1 MSDQEE
7 DDYMS
12 LKFLE
17 EAQEFESKRKEASY
31 TERRRKQLREQEKK
45 GYIKPRAQLEAEERE
60 KGLQK
65 SLEQD
70 NKGMKMLMKMGFK
83 KGMALGS
90 GDGIVE
96 PIKIDLK
103 SGRLGIGMAKKR
115 QRELEQA
122 EEEEARKRV
131 QIDPEDYRAV
141 MAQRAKDQQ
150 YSKYVNAAVSVC
162 EKLDEDHGVKSNIL
176 WTLRPIIVENTKED
190 EAQATNEVEEEKE
203 KEEKEPLYPQ
213 EEVDKLQSLKLD
225 QQLEALITY
234 LRETYFYCFW
244 CRAKYDSK
252 DDLDANCPGTEE
264 DDH

>member
-1 MSDQEE
+1 MSDQE

-17 EAQEFESKRKEASY
+17 SAQEFESKRKESSY

-45 GYIKPRAQLEAEERE
+45 AYIKPRAQLEAEERE

-65 SLEQD
+65 SLEHD

-83 KGMALGS
+83 KGTALGS

-96 PIKIDLK
+96 PIKINLK

-115 QRELEQA
+115 ERELEQG
-122 EEEEARKRV
+122 EEEEAKKRV
-131 QIDPEDYRAV
+131 HVDPEDYRAT
-141 MAQRAKDQQ
+141 MAQRAKDHQ

-176 WTLRPIIVENTKED
+176 WMLRPIVVEDVKED
-190 EAQATNEVEEEKE
+190 EVEDK
-203 KEEKEPLYPQ
+203 KEETE

-225 QQLEALITY
+225 QQLELLIVY

-252 DDLDANCPGTEE
+252 DDLDTNCPGTEE

>member
-1 MSDQEE
+1 MSDPEE

-17 EAQEFESKRKEASY
+17 SAQEFESKRKESSY
-31 TERRRKQLREQEKK
+31 TERRRKQIREQEKK
-45 GYIKPRAQLEAEERE
+45 AYIKPRAQLEEEERE

-96 PIKIDLK
+96 PIKVDLK

-115 QRELEQA
+115 ERELEQA
-122 EEEEARKRV
+122 EEEQAQKRV

-141 MAQRAKDQQ
+141 MAQRAKDHQ
-150 YSKYVNAAVSVC
+150 YIKYLNAAVSVC
-162 EKLDEDHGVKSNIL
+162 EKLDEDHGVKSNIF
-176 WTLRPIIVENTKED
+176 WTLKPIVVDNSEED
-190 EAQATNEVEEEKE
+190 ETNKQTEQEEQNE
-203 KEEKEPLYPQ
+203 EPLYPQ
-213 EEVDKLQSLKLD
+213 EEVDKLQSLTLD
-225 QQLEALITY
+225 QQLETLITY

-244 CRAKYDSK
+244 CRAKYENK
-252 DDLDANCPGTEE
+252 DDLDTNCPGVEE